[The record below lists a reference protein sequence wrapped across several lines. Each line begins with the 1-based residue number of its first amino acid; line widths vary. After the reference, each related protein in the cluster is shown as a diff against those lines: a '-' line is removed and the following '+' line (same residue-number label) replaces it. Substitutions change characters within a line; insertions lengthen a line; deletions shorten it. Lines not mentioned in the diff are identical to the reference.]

1 MAQTCPEVV
10 PADYQ
15 PFFTASVAA
24 SAALIGLLFV
34 SISIAPERVFGAK
47 AESGRQAQAL
57 SSFTAL
63 TNVFFISFA
72 SLIPKIP
79 IGPVVAVVA
88 IPAILQ
94 TVGVLLL
101 LPQWRADHTVRRG
114 LFLFLISFGIYGFE
128 ISVGIQLWLGS
139 SNGGAMTALLELL
152 LGAYAIGLG
161 RAWELLGARRLG
173 WTGWIG
179 LISDAFRRAR
189 QTKPGQQEPPSAK
202 T

>member
-1 MAQTCPEVV
+1 MAQTCPQVV
-10 PADYQ
+10 PADFQ

-34 SISIAPERVFGAK
+34 SISIAPERVFGEN
-47 AESGRQAQAL
+47 AESSRQAQAL

-79 IGPVVAVVA
+79 IGPVVTVVA
-88 IPAILQ
+88 VPAILQ
-94 TVGVLLL
+94 TLGVLLL
-101 LPQWRADHTVRRG
+101 LPMWRADHTLRRG

-128 ISVGIQLWLGS
+128 ISIGIQLWLGS
-139 SNGGAMTALLELL
+139 SSTGAMTALLELL

-179 LISDAFRRAR
+179 LFGDALRRAR
-189 QTKPGQQEPPSAK
+189 QSRPSRQEPPRGK

>member
-1 MAQTCPEVV
+1 MV
-10 PADYQ
+10 PADFQ

-34 SISIAPERVFGAK
+34 SISIAPERVFGEN
-47 AESGRQAQAL
+47 AESSRQAQAL

-79 IGPVVAVVA
+79 IGPVVTVVA
-88 IPAILQ
+88 VPAILQ
-94 TVGVLLL
+94 TLGVLLL
-101 LPQWRADHTVRRG
+101 LPMWRADHTLRRG

-128 ISVGIQLWLGS
+128 ISIGIQLWLGS
-139 SNGGAMTALLELL
+139 SNTGAMTALLELL

-179 LISDAFRRAR
+179 LFGDALRRAR
-189 QTKPGQQEPPSAK
+189 QSRPSRQEPPRGK